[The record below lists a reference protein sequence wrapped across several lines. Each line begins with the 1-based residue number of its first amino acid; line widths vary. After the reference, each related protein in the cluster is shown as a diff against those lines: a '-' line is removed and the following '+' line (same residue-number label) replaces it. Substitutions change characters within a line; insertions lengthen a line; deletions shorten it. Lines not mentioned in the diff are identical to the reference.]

1 MNNVISVEHKL
12 GDRIL
17 KLETGLLAKQAHGA
31 VVVTLGDTVVLATA
45 TMGLPREGVD
55 FFPLLVDFEERYY
68 ASGKIKGSRFVKRE
82 GMPSENAILT
92 ARLIDRPLRPLFPKG
107 MVNDVQIVCTVLSA
121 DLQVDPDTLSM
132 IGASA
137 ALMISGMPFSGPVAG
152 VRIGYMPAEDG
163 KNQFILNPTYQQV
176 EQGLL
181 DLVVG
186 GTKDAIT
193 MVEAGA
199 KQIPEEIILEALSF
213 AHNYIREIC
222 IIQEEF
228 KKKITV
234 PPREFVLRE
243 ENKELIEKIEHELTE
258 EQLNLIQG
266 ETKADVKERMHALE
280 KEVFAKYTNEI
291 EKQTYRKNEIVAAV
305 EKAIDKH
312 MRKNIL
318 QHKTRLDGRKLDQ
331 IRPISCRASIL
342 PRTHGSALFQRGETQ
357 ALSIVTLGAP
367 SAAQI
372 IDTMDQ
378 DTTKRYM
385 HFYNFPPYSTGEVKP
400 LRGASRREVGHGN
413 LAERALLPVIPSKE
427 QFAYT
432 ILVVSEICTCNGSSS
447 MASVCGST
455 MALMDAGVPI
465 LEPVSGIAMGLI
477 TGEQGNYRILTDIQ
491 GLEDFS
497 GDMDFKVAGTK
508 NGITAL
514 QMDIKVSGLSLDIM
528 REALTRAKNARAQ
541 VLSDMLA
548 VLSAPRPKLS
558 PFAPLLIT
566 MKIDTDHIR
575 MVIGKGGETIQKIIA
590 ETGTTIDIEDD
601 GVVTITAN
609 DQESGQ
615 KAIKMIQDIT
625 YVPKVGDVF
634 QAKVVKIME
643 FGAFVE
649 FMPHKE
655 GLVHISELAPI
666 RINRVEDVVKLGD
679 IITVKLIKIDE
690 QGRYN
695 LSHKATLLPKKNN
708 LENRSAKGVQVH
720 L

>member
-1 MNNVISVEHKL
+1 
-12 GDRIL
+12 
-17 KLETGLLAKQAHGA
+17 
-31 VVVTLGDTVVLATA
+31 LGDTVVLATA